1 MNVFIPVHQ
10 IISDSKTNPL
20 PKPISNYRSHIF
32 SYFCNYISHQHG
44 IPVIP
49 YKSYFISNISSLS
62 DSSLVFC
69 EIVSISIDSISP
81 DVWSTISFNVSLSSS
96 PILYAEIFCGDILS
110 CFLNN
115 SLFVFIDSNMIFNRR
130 WLYQQIRWR
139 KNIWAVSCH
148 QKFTVAEHPMKFL
161 RIFFRLYFFRMPE
174 KPVKVI
180 KEEHS
185 SSQCFIGPSWWIIS
199 LCIIPSPLRQKTPL
213 PKILIL
219 RNLRF

>member
-174 KPVKVI
+174 
-180 KEEHS
+180 
-185 SSQCFIGPSWWIIS
+185 
-199 LCIIPSPLRQKTPL
+199 
-213 PKILIL
+213 
-219 RNLRF
+219 NLLKS